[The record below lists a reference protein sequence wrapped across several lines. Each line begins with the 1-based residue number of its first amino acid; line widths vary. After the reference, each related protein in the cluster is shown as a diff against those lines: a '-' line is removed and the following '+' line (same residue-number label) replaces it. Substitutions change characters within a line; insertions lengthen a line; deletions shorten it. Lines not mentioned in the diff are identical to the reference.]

1 MPLVTVLIPTLNAAP
16 YIGCAISS
24 IRKTYISDYEI
35 VVVDGGSVDR
45 TIEIARAYKN
55 VRIVEAKKGIV
66 NQLNFGIENSDSK
79 FIIRMDADDISVPFR
94 IDRQIGYLSRSVAKI
109 VGSNVLQFKGLLFKI
124 KRYPRNLND
133 LIYSS
138 LFRNPLCHPS
148 TAIRRDYSY
157 RYEEGTDGAE
167 DYALW
172 LKYLSSDPTSILN
185 ENKIHLFYRI
195 HNAQLTKNNAVDVK
209 LIREKII
216 SKYAQSLHLNGR
228 IDSIIKVA
236 NLEEISAE
244 ERFEINNLLME
255 KKVSRYLRHEILK
268 GY

>member
-172 LKYLSSDPTSILN
+172 LKYLSSDPTSI
-185 ENKIHLFYRI
+185 

-209 LIREKII
+209 LIRQKII